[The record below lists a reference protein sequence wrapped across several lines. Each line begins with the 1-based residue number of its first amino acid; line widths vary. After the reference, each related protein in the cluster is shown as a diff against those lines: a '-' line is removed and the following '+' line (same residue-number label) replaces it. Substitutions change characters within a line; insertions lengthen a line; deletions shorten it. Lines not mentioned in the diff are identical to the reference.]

1 MHLQNPVLS
10 NYFPT
15 FCIIC
20 APEVISVYCICRME
34 ALCSAAYLFP
44 TLPIVTSCWS
54 LEMSQSGSVYTTK
67 VGQCYKSRFTL
78 FCWLSRPLVVNQSQ
92 VCPSHAH
99 HLAKSGEIF
108 GSYNWEAWVLLVS
121 SGKRRGADRKVR
133 GARGRSS
140 LDNAGKQIQWLH
152 Q

>member
-20 APEVISVYCICRME
+20 APEVISVSCIGGME
-34 ALCSAAYLFP
+34 ALRSAAQLFP
-44 TLPIVTSCWS
+44 ALSIVTSCWS
-54 LEMSQSGSVYTTK
+54 LAMSQSGSVSTTK
-67 VGQCYKSRFTL
+67 VGRCYKSRFNL

-121 SGKRRGADRKVR
+121 RGKRQGDVKHPIVYRTASRHKEL
-133 GARGRSS
+133 SS
-140 LDNAGKQIQWLH
+140 PK
-152 Q
+152 